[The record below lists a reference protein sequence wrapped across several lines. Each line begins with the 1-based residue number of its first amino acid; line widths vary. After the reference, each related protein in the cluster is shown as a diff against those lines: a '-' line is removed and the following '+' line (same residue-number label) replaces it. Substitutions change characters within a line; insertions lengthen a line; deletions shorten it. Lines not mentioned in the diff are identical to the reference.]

1 VSLYFEEAIVKAIFR
16 ILGPAMVFTF
26 ASLLPVANSFGQNIQ
41 VNPTGVNVNSQGSTV
56 VFLTFGSLLGTQ
68 VPAEGCWCGE
78 LLSAAPN
85 VGLTCNPAK
94 IFGCLPSRFDLST
107 RSGIGNRGLT
117 DIMSIPPSVA
127 RRAYQAAVD
136 GETSSFF
143 YVRRFINTAG
153 GPDEFV
159 NVTCRMSGG
168 GPRSPF
174 ALTDVKL
181 SFAADKPIMLLKVDE
196 KVPSVKADIAYN
208 GTGRLKGRW
217 EVVLPGEEPPSETD
231 LLTEAT
237 LPIEERARQRRYTQ
251 LSTFNVF
258 LAPDGKY
265 MLPGPDV
272 SRLPNSVSGEY
283 LLLLRIEASD
293 EKEGDSNL
301 VAVGVGPGVVHSG
314 AVSGFPLP
322 VLRYYIGSGPDTQL
336 TNDLTLLLPADRVF
350 LSAAEVLEFSWSD
363 TPVASFYRL
372 EVVDM
377 SGRELLSAILVPGKG
392 FYRAPPWLKEKVG
405 TRNVRWR
412 VVALDRAGKTMSESQ
427 WRDFRFTQIK

>member
-1 VSLYFEEAIVKAIFR
+1 MKAIFR

-78 LLSAAPN
+78 LFSAAPN

-181 SFAADKPIMLLKVDE
+181 SFAVDKPIMLLKVDE

-301 VAVGVGPGVVHSG
+301 VAVGVGSGVVHSG

-377 SGRELLSAILVPGKG
+377 SGRELLSAILVPGKW

>member
-1 VSLYFEEAIVKAIFR
+1 MKSVLR
-16 ILGPAMVFTF
+16 NLGPAIVFTVVCF
-26 ASLLPVANSFGQNIQ
+26 LPGVNSFGQNIQ

-56 VFLTFGSLLGTQ
+56 VFLTFGSLLSTQ
-68 VPAEGCWCGE
+68 LPAEGCWCGD
-78 LLSAAPN
+78 LISAAPHL
-85 VGLTCNPAK
+85 GLTCNPAT
-94 IFGCLPSRFDLST
+94 IFGCLPARFDLST
-107 RSGIGNRGLT
+107 RSGNGNRGLT
-117 DIMSIPPSVA
+117 DVMSIPPSVA
-127 RRAYQAAVD
+127 RRAYQAAVS

-143 YVRRFINTAG
+143 YVRRFIDTAG

-181 SFAADKPIMLLKVDE
+181 AFAVDKPIMLLKVDE
-196 KVPSVKADIAYN
+196 RLPPVKAVIAYN

-217 EVVLPGEEPPSETD
+217 EVVLPGEDPPAETD

-237 LPIEERARQRRYTQ
+237 LPIESRGRQRRYTQ

-265 MLPGPDV
+265 TLPGPDV

-293 EKEGDSNL
+293 EKESDSNL
-301 VAVGVGPGVVHSG
+301 AAVGVGPGVVHSG
-314 AVSGFPLP
+314 AVAGFPLP

-336 TNDLTLLLPADRVF
+336 SNDLTLLFPADKVS
-350 LSAAEVLEFSWSD
+350 LSSAEALEFSWSEIA
-363 TPVASFYRL
+363 TSAFYRL
-372 EVVDM
+372 EVVDLA
-377 SGRELLSAILVPGKG
+377 GQALLSAVLLPGRG
-392 FYRAPPWLKEKVG
+392 FYRPPPWLKEKVVSG
-405 TRNVRWR
+405 NVRWR
-412 VVALDRAGKTMSESQ
+412 ILALDRLGKTISESP
-427 WRDFRFTQIK
+427 WRDVRLTLSR